1 MVSVQARMRES
12 TDVRALLDAIDEV
25 ERALK
30 REFPEVR
37 WSFFEPEQS
46 AVAEPA

>member
-1 MVSVQARMRES
+1 MHES
-12 TDVRALLDAIDEV
+12 RDVRALLDAIDEV

-37 WSFFEPEQS
+37 WSFFEPEQ
-46 AVAEPA
+46 AAFADPA

>member
-1 MVSVQARMRES
+1 MVSVQAEMREEQS
-12 TDVRALLDAIDEV
+12 ARSLAMQINDV

-37 WSFFEPEQS
+37 WSFFEPD
-46 AVAEPA
+46 VKPGL